1 MKKKTLKNLH
11 EQIVTGIKKYF
22 EKHKKQKAVLG
33 VSGGIDSALTLK
45 LLVDALG
52 DDNVAAVI
60 MPERGVSSD
69 ESTYFAKTLCEF
81 MGIETHFNP
90 INSEIASFKHLSF
103 DLNRNAK
110 LNIKPRVRMTILYAY
125 ANTFSGLVVGTSNK
139 SEMMLGYG
147 TKHGDLAA
155 DFLPIADL
163 YKTEVF
169 ALADYLDM
177 PEELLHKPP
186 SAELF
191 SGQTDEEDLGMKYK
205 DIDPVLRMIDKKMS
219 VQEILKKGVDAALV
233 HTVTRRVED
242 NKHKLKLPKVFSLDK
257 DE

>member
-1 MKKKTLKNLH
+1 MNQKTLKSVH
-11 EQIVTGIKKYF
+11 EQLISEIRKFFSKYKK
-22 EKHKKQKAVLG
+22 HKAVLG

-52 DDNVAAVI
+52 SDNVAAVL

-81 MGIETHFNP
+81 MQVETHFNP
-90 INSEIASFKHLSF
+90 INSEVATFKHLSF

-125 ANTFSGLVVGTSNK
+125 ANTFNALVVGTSNK
-139 SEMMLGYG
+139 SELMLGYG
-147 TKHGDLAA
+147 TKYGDTAA
-155 DFLPIADL
+155 DYLPIAEL

-169 ALADYLDM
+169 ALADYLGL
-177 PEELLHKPP
+177 PEELLIRPP

-191 SGQTDEEDLGMKYK
+191 SGQTDEDDLSMKYK
-205 DIDPVLRMIDKKMS
+205 DIDPVLRMIDQGMS
-219 VQEILKKGVDAALV
+219 IQEIMKKGVDAAIAHNIV
-233 HTVTRRVED
+233 RRVEENEHK
-242 NKHKLKLPKVFSLDK
+242 NKLAPQIKLKK